1 MKKINNI
8 SNNYEDLPLSEDT
21 FNGMTMNVYDQQF
34 LKRAWDRQDEINEE
48 LINSFTKN
56 ILAQFNNKID
66 EIGLSIKN
74 LSAEIK
80 DIKADIKLLHV
91 IAEKNQ
97 NDIRLINGDIQ
108 QMKRDIEEE
117 RKMVNKLLEL
127 HPEIKLKP
135 RRT

>member
-97 NDIRLINGDIQ
+97 NDIRLINDDIQ
-108 QMKRDIEEE
+108 QMQRDIEEE

-135 RRT
+135 